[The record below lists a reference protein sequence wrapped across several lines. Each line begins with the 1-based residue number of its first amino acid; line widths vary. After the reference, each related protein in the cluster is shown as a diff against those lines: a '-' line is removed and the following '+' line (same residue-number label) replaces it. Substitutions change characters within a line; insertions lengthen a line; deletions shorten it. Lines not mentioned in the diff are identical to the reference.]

1 MKSLIKYQRR
11 GYRKMHI
18 AKYSISALY
27 GSFLLLLLYIPDIY
41 IVARDYGM
49 HNLQAPAIS
58 IPDLEHI
65 VGAECSILQY
75 MLLVLFIRMVMVVLL
90 SFFIAFLSRVMHNT
104 IYTMIISILF
114 FCVPIILE
122 LVQIHIFDNYII
134 TNFLSGN
141 KFLLS

>member
-1 MKSLIKYQRR
+1 
-11 GYRKMHI
+11 
-18 AKYSISALY
+18 
-27 GSFLLLLLYIPDIY
+27 
-41 IVARDYGM
+41 M